1 MSSLAPHLLDDEPPL
16 RGALGP
22 VPLGPD
28 GGGPT
33 VDTGAFGVLVLDP
46 SQIVGLGLRAL
57 LAQQPWAE
65 RCVHAATLA
74 AAEQLVRRYEPR
86 VALVST
92 AFTDMA
98 AGDAALRLQA
108 LQPGLRVIVMAA
120 ANDSTRCWGH
130 PVGAWGWMERE
141 WPAAQVLEVIA
152 GVGAGRRMMPT
163 SRAPRLTAQQLA
175 VLRLISRGSTNR
187 EIALELGLS
196 PNTVKEYA
204 GAVFRRLDARNRAEA
219 VRRAQRWG
227 IIN

>member
-1 MSSLAPHLLDDEPPL
+1 MSSLAPHPLDDDPL
-16 RGALGP
+16 AAM
-22 VPLGPD
+22 
-28 GGGPT
+28 T
-33 VDTGAFGVLVLDP
+33 ATAAFGVLVLDP
-46 SQIVGLGLRAL
+46 SQIVGLGLRTL

-65 RCVHAATLA
+65 RCVTATTLA
-74 AAEQLVRRYEPR
+74 DAEQLVLRYEPR

-108 LQPGLRVIVMAA
+108 VQPGLRVIVMAA
-120 ANDSTRCWGH
+120 ANDATRCWGH

-141 WPAAQVLEVIA
+141 WPAARVLEVIG

-163 SRAPRLTAQQLA
+163 SRAPRLTEQQLS
-175 VLRLISRGSTNR
+175 VLKLIARGSTNR
-187 EIALELGLS
+187 EIALELGIS
-196 PNTVKEYA
+196 PHTVKEYA